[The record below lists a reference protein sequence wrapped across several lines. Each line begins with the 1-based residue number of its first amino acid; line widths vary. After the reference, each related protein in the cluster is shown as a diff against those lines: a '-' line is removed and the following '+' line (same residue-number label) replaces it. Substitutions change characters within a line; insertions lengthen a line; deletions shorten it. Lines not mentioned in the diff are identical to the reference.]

1 MKLEDLQKE
10 LETDTLIDGTKLQY
24 EAAHNPNLHAK
35 WLRIYSDAKKELIK
49 LDAQRKRD
57 TKERLDYYTN
67 RSDDWCQVQY
77 EKSEMKV
84 VIAADET
91 VLKVESKIAYYQMVM
106 DFASKALDIIK
117 ARGFAIKNMVELRL
131 LEAGK

>member
-84 VIAADET
+84 VIAADDKILT
-91 VLKVESKIAYYQMVM
+91 VESKIAYYQMVM